1 MAYYRAFGI
10 LSMSSGEEVVRL
22 DDIKQIA
29 LDVIAGLIVHFTA
42 RAIENTLDRRHHPKH
57 MR

>member
-1 MAYYRAFGI
+1 MEDAKR
-10 LSMSSGEEVVRL
+10 
-22 DDIKQIA
+22 IA

-42 RAIENTLDRRHHPKH
+42 RAIEDMLDRRHTPKH

>member
-1 MAYYRAFGI
+1 MEDAKR
-10 LSMSSGEEVVRL
+10 
-22 DDIKQIA
+22 IA

-42 RAIENTLDRRHHPKH
+42 GAIEDRLDRRHRPKH